1 MVKVKRILGLIA
13 FILVTIGMGVSVW
26 WSIRGEKEAD
36 YVVETNAFFAP
47 FEYYE
52 NRQIV
57 GVDVDIVNRVA
68 EKMGKTIQL
77 KNVEFDV
84 IIDNVEAGKI
94 ADAGAAGLTIT
105 PARAEKVNFTSPYYS
120 SVQYVIFNRDMPPS
134 LRDDHIV
141 WEALAGHKLG
151 SQIGS
156 TGYIFVDDEIE
167 NGVLSG
173 TGTTIKGIDSHQLA
187 ADAILAHIIDYAI
200 ADELAAKF
208 IVEKNPGLDALP
220 LYYSGA
226 TREEDYPVEESY
238 AIAVNKDRDEL
249 LEAFNEVL
257 TEMLEKDDAGMSEI
271 DHLVLKYMG
280 LTDE

>member
-68 EKMGKTIQL
+68 EKMNKTIQL

-120 SVQYVIFNRDMPPS
+120 SVQYVIFNREMPPF

-141 WEALAGHKLG
+141 WEALSGHKLG

-156 TGYIFVDDEIE
+156 TGYIFVDDEIG

-238 AIAVNKDRDEL
+238 AIAVNKERGEL

-257 TEMLEKDDAGMSEI
+257 AEMLVEDTEGKSEI
-271 DHLVLKYMG
+271 DRLVLKYMG